1 MHTLK
6 EEFLNELGETKEV
19 DKVEQKVKNASFTIT
34 QKKIQRLKDIKKKKE
49 RVIELIKNY
58 IKFLEELNLENINTI
73 SAVIDGSLQ
82 AFSKEKEEDIYSK
95 IATISR
101 LENEIEEE
109 KEFLKNE
116 LEDLYNSLEKISIN
130 LDTTSTKYLEC
141 AIKDTKLNELLL
153 LGILKETTEE
163 AILTAIENQKN
174 AEETISQITQN
185 LIYQSIDTSDFSKDR
200 LLETSKSILETAVNI
215 ADAYQSMAKEIL
227 RGVTYGTKKGI
238 EKSIKNYNQTLEF
251 LPDEIRDIQEEKMLF
266 EGLNIIDLNGEYME
280 LLKKEAKK
288 STGISKSILEE
299 IIIDMDKSL
308 TKLIKITVDTK
319 ENILK
324 KIEKLKESPKV
335 NDFKQKV
342 LSKISEF
349 KLENRIKKEDIE
361 KVTNESKK
369 LGIRAWEIA
378 KNALDNAIKNR
389 KDSLSNNKKDDYKK
403 E

>member
-200 LLETSKSILETAVNI
+200 LLEASKSILETAVNI

-378 KNALDNAIKNR
+378 KNALDNAIKNT
-389 KDSLSNNKKDDYKK
+389 KDSLSNNEKDDSKK

>member
-19 DKVEQKVKNASFTIT
+19 FKVEQKVKNASFAIT
-34 QKKIQRLKDIKKKKE
+34 RKKIQRLKDVKKKKE

-58 IKFLEELNLENINTI
+58 IKFLEEQNLENINTI

-82 AFSKEKEEDIYSK
+82 AFSKEKEDDIYSK

-116 LEDLYNSLEKISIN
+116 LGDLYSSLEKISVN
-130 LDTTSTKYLEC
+130 LDTTSAKYLES

-174 AEETISQITQN
+174 AEETIGQITQN
-185 LIYQSIDTSDFSKDR
+185 LIYQSVDTSDFNKDR
-200 LLETSKSILETAVNI
+200 VLETSKSILETAINI

-280 LLKKEAKK
+280 LLKKEANK

-324 KIEKLKESPKV
+324 KIEKLKENPKV

-342 LSKISEF
+342 ISKFSEF
-349 KLENRIKKEDIE
+349 KIENRIKKEDIE

-378 KNALDNAIKNR
+378 KNALDNALKNT
-389 KDSLSNNKKDDYKK
+389 KDSLSDNNKDDSKK
-403 E
+403 

>member
-6 EEFLNELGETKEV
+6 EEFLNGLGETKEV

-130 LDTTSTKYLEC
+130 LDTTSTKYLES

-174 AEETISQITQN
+174 SEETISQITQN

-200 LLETSKSILETAVNI
+200 LLEASKSILETAVNI

-378 KNALDNAIKNR
+378 KNALDNAIKNS
-389 KDSLSNNKKDDYKK
+389 KNSLSNNEKDDSKK

>member
-200 LLETSKSILETAVNI
+200 LLEASKSILETAVNI

-378 KNALDNAIKNR
+378 KNALDNAIKNS
-389 KDSLSNNKKDDYKK
+389 KNSLSNNEKDDSKK